1 MQYPGNLISIS
12 QELLI
17 RDSRCR
23 GHLSIQ
29 VSRRNTKVVRSG
41 SAIIQG
47 TVLIQGAL
55 DHCTLCATPLHP
67 YLGKAKVSD
76 PLETQSPAADHPPS
90 RGPFPNFPLPH
101 QRFRNQKTTSS
112 PLRLLSAAER
122 CLRLTTPVD
131 ASQHPL
137 PHSPVI
143 KRRFIRFCICP
154 GRDAFTFPTGFGT
167 LP

>member
-1 MQYPGNLISIS
+1 MPTPTARFSSRYLLQRSIEETVEGRVETPS
-12 QELLI
+12 VANA
-17 RDSRCR
+17 RFTDVNTVSPTPDSCR
-23 GHLSIQ
+23 PVHLQ
-29 VSRRNTKVVRSG
+29 
-41 SAIIQG
+41 A
-47 TVLIQGAL
+47 
-55 DHCTLCATPLHP
+55 HTLCATPLHP

-131 ASQHPL
+131 ASQHSL

-154 GRDAFTFPTGFGT
+154 GRDAFTFPTGSGA